1 MLMKSRS
8 NLNVFMSIYVTL
20 YNFNGWYIKK
30 YGFEIPSRDF
40 KSIKINCNNG
50 LKLFTRIRT
59 PLMALCNENTNHFN
73 GKCLVWRHQK
83 GGKYLVSDVKYN
95 RAITNYWNEYKLFS
109 YYHIILIQC
118 VNTTPN
124 NHIEFIINLFHITKL
139 PF

>member
-1 MLMKSRS
+1 MQIIWQVKFGTKCSKPCDWVSIAPLMILCWWKPRS

-95 RAITNYWNEYKLFS
+95 RAITNY
-109 YYHIILIQC
+109 
-118 VNTTPN
+118 
-124 NHIEFIINLFHITKL
+124 
-139 PF
+139 